1 MRKTQS
7 AEKLNRTVLIE
18 EINNTKF
25 NMSTKIKTQKLSV
38 AEPKNESKQNK
49 NANQQASTIRLSFFF
64 VNLMELHKDFQHN
77 FEICIYWIVTT
88 SVMFLEK
95 LSSLKTKILKKTL
108 KKL

>member
-49 NANQQASTIRLSFFF
+49 NANQQASTIRLSFF
-64 VNLMELHKDFQHN
+64 L
-77 FEICIYWIVTT
+77 
-88 SVMFLEK
+88 
-95 LSSLKTKILKKTL
+95 
-108 KKL
+108 